1 MDDFSRGLVVAK
13 PSWLR
18 DSLVALLTTI
28 PQIETLDTVDD
39 SSSALKAFEESPPGI
54 VVLVSE
60 VADDGVQPLLRQI
73 KTGWPLVP
81 CLVVAETARL
91 QSRAKTAGAD
101 AALLKAVPVVELLA
115 AAERLSAWNQT
126 EQEVEDRLRTS
137 ELVPG
142 RVRWRRR
149 L

>member
-39 SSSALKAFEESPPGI
+39 TSSALKEFEQFPPGI
-54 VVLVSE
+54 VVLLSE
-60 VADDGVQPLLRQI
+60 VIGDGVQTLLRQI
-73 KTGWPLVP
+73 KAGWPLVP
-81 CLVVAETARL
+81 CLVLAEDVDLLSGAR
-91 QSRAKTAGAD
+91 AAGAEET
-101 AALLKAVPVVELLA
+101 LLKGSAIIEFLA
-115 AAERLSAWNQT
+115 AVERLSAWNQT
-126 EQEVEDRLRTS
+126 EQEVEDHLRTS